1 MAPTDAAG
9 VPDLDRGLRRARAAT
24 LFTLSL
30 PGSMYLYQGEE
41 LGLFEVTDLAP
52 EARQDPAWHRSG
64 GTDGTRDGCR
74 VPIPWSGTSPSYGF
88 NSGANSWLPQPAGW
102 ADLSVE
108 AEFGVD
114 GSTLELYRTALR
126 LRRAEASMGE
136 GALEWLDHLDDVLAL
151 RRSEPDGTSVVSV
164 INLNNSVVRLP
175 AEWGTEFLVSS
186 SDDVA
191 MVTIDDGGSF
201 IAVGAETAVW
211 LKP

>member
-1 MAPTDAAG
+1 MAPVDKVG
-9 VPDLDRGLRRARAAT
+9 VRDLARGLRRARAAT

-52 EARQDPAWHRSG
+52 EVRQDPAWHRSG

-74 VPIPWSGTSPSYGF
+74 VPIPWSGDAPSYGF
-88 NSGANSWLPQPAGW
+88 NAGSASWLPQPAQW

-108 AEFGVD
+108 AEREVD
-114 GSTLELYRTALR
+114 GSTLELYRAALR
-126 LRRAEASMGE
+126 LRRQQASLGE
-136 GALEWLDHLDDVLAL
+136 GPMEWLDDTDDVLAI
-151 RRSEPDGTSVVSV
+151 RRLGEDGTEVVSV

-175 AEWGTEFLVSS
+175 ETWGTEFLIAS

-191 MVTIDDGGSF
+191 MVSTDDGPSF
-201 IAVGAETAVW
+201 IAVGPETALW
-211 LKP
+211 LTI